1 MAITAQQIQAAE
13 AVQRAAAHD
22 GAPHVRLVA
31 GPGTGKSFSIEER
44 VCWLLGQ
51 GILPRSVAV
60 VSFTRA
66 SSIELRNRI
75 HGYCINH
82 NQPNGADVRVSTLHS
97 LAFRLL
103 RAAGLLHYPAD
114 PLVLDN
120 WELESVFD
128 AEFGHSNG
136 LGKTRREEIRREHE
150 AFWSTG
156 QWAPPN
162 YIPPDPPITPAERAA
177 FNGFHGPRTQTYSCV
192 LPGEIVRQC
201 LDHILAGNLDPVAL
215 IHLQHLIVD
224 EYQDLNPVDQQFVDE
239 VIGRGVVTFVAGDDD
254 QSIYSFRYGSPAGIQ
269 GFLQRYAG
277 AAGRALSDCFRC
289 AHTITAAAN
298 ALMNGYPGQNRIP
311 KALNSLYAASAPPV
325 AGVVHRWRFNTAPAE
340 AEAIATS
347 CRDLINGGLNPRD
360 ILILLSNQRELLPG
374 LRDALNAI
382 AVPFEPPRTESFIGS
397 DTGRFVLAM
406 IRIVCDADDHVA
418 HRLILGLRPGIGL
431 GTCNAVAEGVINNA
445 LNYRDIFFNPL
456 PGGVF
461 AGRALTAINHAR
473 QVRADIS
480 GWQVNDTL
488 QIRLAEISAILN
500 TTFSVAEAQNW
511 QAFAAN
517 LPQDATLEELRDWL
531 WADTDEQQI
540 SVLQA
545 IYARLNQPV
554 PNSAALPPRV
564 RIMSMHGAKGLSARV
579 VFIPGLEDHIFPG
592 PWRQPYAGLV
602 LEAARLLYVS
612 ITRARAA
619 CVLSYATRRR
629 VQARIQA
636 VAASRFTTSLN
647 GPFFQRA
654 LGLQPA
660 EVQQVMADVGNL

>member
-1 MAITAQQIQAAE
+1 M
-13 AVQRAAAHD
+13 
-22 GAPHVRLVA
+22 
-31 GPGTGKSFSIEER
+31 
-44 VCWLLGQ
+44 
-51 GILPRSVAV
+51 
-60 VSFTRA
+60 
-66 SSIELRNRI
+66 
-75 HGYCINH
+75 
-82 NQPNGADVRVSTLHS
+82 
-97 LAFRLL
+97 
-103 RAAGLLHYPAD
+103 
-114 PLVLDN
+114 
-120 WELESVFD
+120 
-128 AEFGHSNG
+128 
-136 LGKTRREEIRREHE
+136 
-150 AFWSTG
+150 
-156 QWAPPN
+156 
-162 YIPPDPPITPAERAA
+162 
-177 FNGFHGPRTQTYSCV
+177 
-192 LPGEIVRQC
+192 
-201 LDHILAGNLDPVAL
+201 
-215 IHLQHLIVD
+215 D

-239 VIGRGVVTFVAGDDD
+239 VIGKGVVTFVAGDDD

-347 CRDLINGGLNPRD
+347 CCDLINGALNPRD

-461 AGRALTAINHAR
+461 AGRALAAINHAR

-500 TTFSVAEAQNW
+500 ATFNVAEAQNW

-517 LPQDATLEELRDWL
+517 LPQRRNTRRAAGLAVGGYRRT
-531 WADTDEQQI
+531 ADVRLASHLCAASSTCPKRCGVASSRADYE
-540 SVLQA
+540 
-545 IYARLNQPV
+545 YARRERIVCTGRLHSRIGGPYFPRPV
-554 PNSAALPPRV
+554 ASAISRSSAGSGSTAIRFNYTRSRRV
-564 RIMSMHGAKGLSARV
+564 RPELCHPTAGPSSYTGGCRLSIYHQSER
-579 VFIPGLEDHIFPG
+579 P
-592 PWRQPYAGLV
+592 
-602 LEAARLLYVS
+602 
-612 ITRARAA
+612 
-619 CVLSYATRRR
+619 VLSTSRW
-629 VQARIQA
+629 
-636 VAASRFTTSLN
+636 AST
-647 GPFFQRA
+647 G
-654 LGLQPA
+654 
-660 EVQQVMADVGNL
+660 